1 MRLSGTI
8 LSMLRRF
15 LLAAL
20 AVGAI
25 GCQNTQWTGRRAEP
39 SYYEVTTQDY
49 RGEVIAV
56 WISEG
61 KVRHTEDGYWFIALE
76 RRVFHPDI
84 VTRYPLGK
92 PTLVTAANVV
102 ITRTDPPGWYQPAE
116 EQSSPR

>member
-1 MRLSGTI
+1 
-8 LSMLRRF
+8 MLRR
-15 LLAAL
+15 LLLPAF

-25 GCQNTQWTGRRAEP
+25 GCQDAAWIGHRVEP
-39 SYYEVTTQDY
+39 SSYYEVTTQDY

-56 WISEG
+56 WISDG
-61 KVRHTEDGYWFIALE
+61 KVRHTEDGYCFIALE